1 MRTEKLIVSGIFT
14 VLLLA
19 FTIAPAFA
27 SLTWTQG
34 DTGVTWA
41 LDPTGDAT
49 PGKDIVKVGVG
60 VEDNQYIFRMY
71 LHEVPTSADSGT
83 IYGIYLGLPELGAAS
98 PEEFSGSVE
107 SMLRNRNGL
116 FYSYLQSDSSSIPLA
131 GFNILSDGILQWKV
145 DESSIASS
153 WFYMMGATLNATGT
167 IHDQTGVAA
176 TPIPATA
183 WLLGSGIIG
192 LIGIMR
198 RNQKRSYGETHSPA

>member
-1 MRTEKLIVSGIFT
+1 MRTEKLIVSSILT
-14 VLLLA
+14 ALLLA
-19 FTIAPAFA
+19 FTIMPAFA
-27 SLTWTQG
+27 SLTWTES
-34 DTGVTWA
+34 DPGVTWIH
-41 LDPTGDAT
+41 DITGDAT
-49 PGKDIVKVGVG
+49 TGKDIVKVGVG
-60 VEDNQYIFRMY
+60 VEDNQYLFRMY
-71 LHEVPTSADSGT
+71 LYGAPTSADTGT
-83 IYGIYLGLPELGAAS
+83 IYGIYLGLPELGSSS

-131 GFNILSDGILQWKV
+131 GFNVLSNGVLQWKV
-145 DESSIASS
+145 DQSSITTS

-176 TPIPATA
+176 TPIPAAA

-198 RNQKRSYGETHSPA
+198 RNQKRPNDETHSMA